1 MKPDEEELEEEGE
14 EYNLE
19 DLIFPED
26 LNFIARMHRSK
37 IGIYFRK
44 WVAQEKREQALKAS
58 PPAPYEVDA
67 LTPTALAKTVQESR
81 EKIAKGDF
89 TEVESQLIT
98 QAVALNG
105 IFEVYTQKMI
115 SEKYH
120 ESQRIFGQLAL
131 KAQSQARKTLIT
143 LVELKNPKKLTFI
156 KQQSNTQINLNKQTS
171 GDS

>member
-1 MKPDEEELEEEGE
+1 MENETEEHEEEGE

-26 LNFIARMHRSK
+26 LNFIARMHPSK

-44 WVAQEKREQALKAS
+44 WVAQEKREQVLKAS
-58 PPAPYEVDA
+58 PPAPYEEEA
-67 LTPTALAKTVQESR
+67 LTPSVLAKTVQESR

-105 IFEVYTQKMI
+105 IFQVYV
-115 SEKYH
+115 
-120 ESQRIFGQLAL
+120 L
-131 KAQSQARKTLIT
+131 
-143 LVELKNPKKLTFI
+143 
-156 KQQSNTQINLNKQTS
+156 
-171 GDS
+171 

>member
-1 MKPDEEELEEEGE
+1 MKPDEEELEEGK

-26 LNFIARMHRSK
+26 LNFIARMHPSK
-37 IGIYFRK
+37 IGIFVRK
-44 WVAQEKREQALKAS
+44 WVAQEKREIALKAN
-58 PPAPYEVDA
+58 PPVPEEA
-67 LTPTALAKTVQESR
+67 LTTTALAQTIQESR

-98 QAVALNG
+98 QAVALNR
-105 IFEVYTQKMI
+105 IFEVFTQKLAH
-115 SEKYH
+115 EKYP

-143 LVELKNPKKLTFI
+143 LVELKNPKRLTFI
-156 KQQSNTQINLNKQTS
+156 KQQNNAQINVNQTS
-171 GDS
+171 GDL